1 MNIELTPHLPQ
12 THTKKIL
19 KKAANDKDAACLV
32 VLVDDKKNILAAKH
46 LADYQTRIE
55 QLIEVSHF
63 TGKACE
69 TVADYALAG
78 DKKTAKENPVQL
90 LLVGVGCQNKLNQ
103 TVLQKIAQTIYKST
117 QKRVTS
123 ITVALGDA
131 LEADEFGQ
139 FALNLLAA
147 SYRFEKYKSEQ
158 STPVLTDIYL
168 LADHALQANLDFAES
183 VFAGQSLTRDV
194 ANEPGNICFPA
205 FMAEQAQALAK
216 NYPDLLKV
224 TVLGEAEM
232 AALGMGC
239 FLSVSQGSTKE
250 GQLVIMEYQGKS
262 KFSADTSAP
271 FAKTDTKS
279 NTKAT
284 TNAAKVTSGL
294 KAITDKLPLK
304 GAGKKADTANNTDT
318 NTVNADAPIVLV
330 GKGVTFDSGG
340 ISIKPGAAMDEMK
353 FDMGG
358 AASVLGTIKALCESR
373 LPINVVGA
381 LACAENMP
389 SGDAT
394 RPGDIVKA
402 MNGKSVEI
410 LNTDAEGR
418 LVLCDTLCYVQRYNP
433 AAIIDVAT
441 LTGACVVA
449 LGHVRSAVFSNDE
462 DVLFA
467 LENASAQSGDLI
479 WHMPLDDAYQ
489 PQIDSPIADIQN
501 IGGKAAG
508 AVTAAC
514 FLARFIEDGQAWAH
528 LDIAGTAW
536 NSGADKA
543 ATGRPV
549 PLFMQY
555 LKNSANM
562 G

>member
-1 MNIELTPHLPQ
+1 MNIKLTQTLPK
-12 THTKKIL
+12 THTQKIL
-19 KKAANDKDAACLV
+19 KKEAKSKDAACLV
-32 VLVDDKKNILAAKH
+32 VLIDDKKSILAEAQ
-46 LADYQTRIE
+46 LSDYQSRIA
-55 QLIEVSHF
+55 QLMEVSHF
-63 TGKACE
+63 NGKACE

-78 DKKTAKENPVQL
+78 DKKTTKENPVQL
-90 LLVGVGCQNKLNQ
+90 LLVGVGNLDKLGHS
-103 TVLQKIAQTIYKST
+103 VLQKIANTIYQST
-117 QKRVTS
+117 QKRVDS

-131 LEADEFGQ
+131 LEENHFSQ

-147 SYRFEKYKSEQ
+147 SYRFDKYKSEQ

-168 LADHALQANLDFAES
+168 LADESLEAALTFAEA

-205 FMAEQAQALAK
+205 YMAEQAEALAK
-216 NYPDLLKV
+216 AYPDLLKV
-224 TVLGEAEM
+224 TVLGEDEM
-232 AALGMGC
+232 SALGMNC
-239 FLSVSQGSTKE
+239 FLAVAQGSAKE
-250 GQLVIMEYQGKS
+250 GKLVLLEYRGKS
-262 KFSADTSAP
+262 NFSAKVGASKIAN
-271 FAKTDTKS
+271 S
-279 NTKAT
+279 G
-284 TNAAKVTSGL
+284 AKVTGSL
-294 KAITDKLPLK
+294 KALADKLPTK
-304 GAGKKADTANNTDT
+304 AASKKSDKNSDVK
-318 NTVNADAPIVLV
+318 TVNDDAPIVLV

-358 AASVLGTIKALCESR
+358 SASVLGTIKALCEAR

-418 LVLCDTLCYVQRYNP
+418 LVLADTLCYVQRYNP
-433 AAIIDVAT
+433 KAIIDVAT

-462 DVLFA
+462 DVLFE
-467 LENASAQSGDLI
+467 LENASHLSGDLI
-479 WHMPLDDAYQ
+479 WHMPLDDEYQ
-489 PQIDSPIADIQN
+489 AQLDSPIADMQN
-501 IGGKAAG
+501 IGGKGGG
-508 AVTAAC
+508 AITAAC
-514 FLARFIEDGQAWAH
+514 FLSRFVEEGQAWAH

-536 NSGADKA
+536 NSGKDKA

-555 LKNSANM
+555 LKNSANNA
-562 G
+562 

>member
-1 MNIELTPHLPQ
+1 MNIKLSQHLPK
-12 THTKKIL
+12 THTQKIL
-19 KKAANDKDAACLV
+19 KKEAKSKDDACLV
-32 VLVDDKKNILAAKH
+32 VLVDDKKNILAESV
-46 LADYQTRIE
+46 LTEYTTRIE

-63 TGKACE
+63 KGTTCE

-78 DKKTAKENPVQL
+78 DKKTTKQNPVQL
-90 LLVGVGCQNKLNQ
+90 LLVGVGNTDKFNN
-103 TVLQKIAQTIYKST
+103 TVLQKIANTIYSST
-117 QKRVTS
+117 QKRVSS
-123 ITVALGDA
+123 ITIALGDA
-131 LEADEFGQ
+131 LEENHFGQ

-147 SYRFEKYKSEQ
+147 SYRFDKYKSEQ
-158 STPVLTDIYL
+158 ATPVLTDVYL
-168 LADHALQANLDFAES
+168 LADESLQPALAFAQS

-205 FMAEQAQALAK
+205 YMAEQAQELAK
-216 NYPDLLKV
+216 TYPDLLTVK
-224 TVLGEAEM
+224 VLGEDEM
-232 AALGMGC
+232 SALGMHC
-239 FLSVSQGSTKE
+239 FLAVAQGSTKE
-250 GQLVIMEYQGKS
+250 GKLVLMEYRGKS
-262 KFSADTSAP
+262 EFSSDAGTTEQTTS
-271 FAKTDTKS
+271 
-279 NTKAT
+279 N
-284 TNAAKVTSGL
+284 AKVSGL
-294 KAITDKLPLK
+294 KALADKLPT
-304 GAGKKADTANNTDT
+304 KKSDKNASKNSNDHAQAT
-318 NTVNADAPIVLV
+318 NDDAPIVLV

-358 AASVLGTIKALCESR
+358 SASVLGTIKALCEAR

-418 LVLCDTLCYVQRYNP
+418 LVLADTLCYVQRYQP
-433 AAIIDVAT
+433 KAIIDVAT

-462 DVLFA
+462 DVLFD
-467 LENASAQSGDLI
+467 LENASNLSGDLI
-479 WHMPLDDAYQ
+479 WHMPLDDEYQ
-489 PQIDSPIADIQN
+489 AQIDSPIADMQN
-501 IGGKAAG
+501 IGGKGAG

-514 FLARFIEDGQAWAH
+514 FLSRFIEEGQAWAH

-536 NSGADKA
+536 NSGKDKA

-555 LKNSANM
+555 LKNSAEM
-562 G
+562 A

>member
-1 MNIELTPHLPQ
+1 MNIKLTQTLPK
-12 THTKKIL
+12 THTQKIL
-19 KKAANDKDAACLV
+19 KKEAKSKDAACLV
-32 VLVDDKKNILAAKH
+32 VLIDDKKSILAEAQ
-46 LADYQTRIE
+46 LSDYQSRIA
-55 QLIEVSHF
+55 QLMEVSHF
-63 TGKACE
+63 NGKACE

-78 DKKTAKENPVQL
+78 DKKTTKENPVQL
-90 LLVGVGCQNKLNQ
+90 LLVGVGNLDKLGHS
-103 TVLQKIAQTIYKST
+103 VLQKIANTIYQST
-117 QKRVTS
+117 QKRVDS

-131 LEADEFGQ
+131 LEENHFSQ

-147 SYRFEKYKSEQ
+147 SYRFDKYKSEQ
-158 STPVLTDIYL
+158 NTPVLTDIYL
-168 LADHALQANLDFAES
+168 LADESLEAALTFAEA

-205 FMAEQAQALAK
+205 YMAEQAEALAK
-216 NYPDLLKV
+216 AYPDLLKV
-224 TVLGEAEM
+224 TVLGEDEM
-232 AALGMGC
+232 SALGMNC
-239 FLSVSQGSTKE
+239 FLAVAQGSAKE
-250 GQLVIMEYQGKS
+250 GKLVLLEYRGKS
-262 KFSADTSAP
+262 NFSAKVGASKIAN
-271 FAKTDTKS
+271 S
-279 NTKAT
+279 G
-284 TNAAKVTSGL
+284 AKVTGGL
-294 KAITDKLPLK
+294 KALADKLPTK
-304 GAGKKADTANNTDT
+304 AASKKSDKNSEAK
-318 NTVNADAPIVLV
+318 TVNDDAPIVLV

-358 AASVLGTIKALCESR
+358 SASVLGTIKALCEAR

-418 LVLCDTLCYVQRYNP
+418 LVLADTLCYVQRYNP
-433 AAIIDVAT
+433 KAIIDVAT

-462 DVLFA
+462 DVLFE
-467 LENASAQSGDLI
+467 LENASHLSGDLI
-479 WHMPLDDAYQ
+479 WHMPLDDEYQ
-489 PQIDSPIADIQN
+489 AQLDSPIADMQN
-501 IGGKAAG
+501 IGGKGGG
-508 AVTAAC
+508 AITAAC
-514 FLARFIEDGQAWAH
+514 FLSRFVEEGQAWAH

-536 NSGADKA
+536 NSGKDKA

-555 LKNSANM
+555 LKNSANNA
-562 G
+562 

>member
-1 MNIELTPHLPQ
+1 MNIKLTQSLPK
-12 THTKKIL
+12 THTQKIL
-19 KKAANDKDAACLV
+19 KKEAKSKDAACLV
-32 VLVDDKKNILAAKH
+32 VLIDDQKNILAESV
-46 LADYQTRIE
+46 LSDYQTRIE

-63 TGKACE
+63 NGKACE

-78 DKKTAKENPVQL
+78 DKKTTKENPVQL
-90 LLVGVGCQNKLNQ
+90 LLVGVGNVDKLRHS
-103 TVLQKIAQTIYKST
+103 VLEKIANTIYKST
-117 QKRVTS
+117 QKRVDS

-131 LEADEFGQ
+131 LEESHFSQ
-139 FALNLLAA
+139 FALSLLAA
-147 SYRFEKYKSEQ
+147 SYRFDKYKSEQ
-158 STPVLTDIYL
+158 QTPVLTDIYL
-168 LADHALQANLDFAES
+168 LAEPSLEESLNFAQA
-183 VFAGQSLTRDV
+183 VFTGQSLTRDV

-205 FMAEQAQALAK
+205 YMAEQAQDLAAT
-216 NYPDLLKV
+216 YPDLLKV
-224 TVLGEAEM
+224 TVLGEDEM
-232 AALGMGC
+232 SALGMNC
-239 FLSVSQGSTKE
+239 FLSVAQGSTKE
-250 GQLVIMEYQGKS
+250 GKLVLMEYRGKS
-262 KFSADTSAP
+262 NFSVNADGDTS
-271 FAKTDTKS
+271 
-279 NTKAT
+279 KAI
-284 TNAAKVTSGL
+284 TNSAKVAGGL
-294 KAITDKLPLK
+294 KALADKLPTK
-304 GAGKKADTANNTDT
+304 AASKKAAKNAKQDSNDDVQVAND
-318 NTVNADAPIVLV
+318 DSPIVLV

-358 AASVLGTIKALCESR
+358 SAAVLGTIKALCEAR

-418 LVLCDTLCYVQRYNP
+418 LVLADTLCYVQRYQP
-433 AAIIDVAT
+433 KAIIDVAT

-462 DVLFA
+462 DVLFD
-467 LENASAQSGDLI
+467 LENASYLSGDLI
-479 WHMPLDDAYQ
+479 WHMPMDDEYQ
-489 PQIDSPIADIQN
+489 AQLDSPIADIQN
-501 IGGKAAG
+501 IGGKGAG

-514 FLARFIEDGQAWAH
+514 FLSRFIEEGQAWAH

-536 NSGADKA
+536 ISGQDKA

-562 G
+562 A

>member
-1 MNIELTPHLPQ
+1 MNIKLTQTLPK
-12 THTKKIL
+12 THTQKIL
-19 KKAANDKDAACLV
+19 KKEAKSKDAACLV
-32 VLVDDKKNILAAKH
+32 VLIDDKKNILAEAQ
-46 LADYQTRIE
+46 LSDYQSRIA
-55 QLIEVSHF
+55 QLMEVSHF
-63 TGKACE
+63 NGKACE

-78 DKKTAKENPVQL
+78 DKKTTKENPVQL
-90 LLVGVGCQNKLNQ
+90 LLVGVGNLDKLGHS
-103 TVLQKIAQTIYKST
+103 VLQKIANTIYQST
-117 QKRVTS
+117 QKRVDS

-131 LEADEFGQ
+131 LEENHFSQ

-147 SYRFEKYKSEQ
+147 SYRFDKYKSEQ

-168 LADHALQANLDFAES
+168 LADESLEAALTFAQA

-205 FMAEQAQALAK
+205 YMAEQAEALAK
-216 NYPDLLKV
+216 AYPDLLKV
-224 TVLGEAEM
+224 TVLGEDEM
-232 AALGMGC
+232 SALGMNC
-239 FLSVSQGSTKE
+239 FLAVAQGSAKE
-250 GQLVIMEYQGKS
+250 GKLVLLEYRGKS
-262 KFSADTSAP
+262 NFSAKVGASKIAN
-271 FAKTDTKS
+271 S
-279 NTKAT
+279 G
-284 TNAAKVTSGL
+284 AKVTGGL
-294 KAITDKLPLK
+294 KALADKLPTK
-304 GAGKKADTANNTDT
+304 AASKKSDKNSDVK
-318 NTVNADAPIVLV
+318 TVNDDAPIVLV

-358 AASVLGTIKALCESR
+358 SASVLGTIKALCEAR

-418 LVLCDTLCYVQRYNP
+418 LVLADTLCYVQRYQP
-433 AAIIDVAT
+433 KAIIDVAT

-462 DVLFA
+462 DVLFE
-467 LENASAQSGDLI
+467 LENASHLSGDLI
-479 WHMPLDDAYQ
+479 WHMPLDDEYQ
-489 PQIDSPIADIQN
+489 AQLDSPIADMQN
-501 IGGKAAG
+501 IGSKGGG
-508 AVTAAC
+508 AITAAC
-514 FLARFIEDGQAWAH
+514 FLSRFVEEGQAWAH

-536 NSGADKA
+536 NSGKDKA

-555 LKNSANM
+555 LKNSANNA
-562 G
+562 

>member
-1 MNIELTPHLPQ
+1 MNIKLSQHLPK
-12 THTKKIL
+12 THTQKIL
-19 KKAANDKDAACLV
+19 KKEAKSKDDACLV
-32 VLVDDKKNILAAKH
+32 VLVDDKKNILAESV
-46 LADYQTRIE
+46 LTEYNTRIE

-63 TGKACE
+63 KGTTCE

-78 DKKTAKENPVQL
+78 DKKTTKQNPVQL
-90 LLVGVGCQNKLNQ
+90 LLVGVGNTDKFNN
-103 TVLQKIAQTIYKST
+103 TVLQKIANTIYSST
-117 QKRVTS
+117 QKRVSS

-131 LEADEFGQ
+131 LEENHFGQ

-147 SYRFEKYKSEQ
+147 SYRFDKYKSEQ
-158 STPVLTDIYL
+158 ASPVLTDVYL
-168 LADHALQANLDFAES
+168 LADESLQPALAFAQS

-205 FMAEQAQALAK
+205 YMAEQAQELAK
-216 NYPDLLKV
+216 TYPDLLTVK
-224 TVLGEAEM
+224 VLGEDEM
-232 AALGMGC
+232 SALGMHC
-239 FLSVSQGSTKE
+239 FLAVAQGSTKE
-250 GQLVIMEYQGKS
+250 GKLVLMEYRGKS
-262 KFSADTSAP
+262 EFSSDAGSTEQTTS
-271 FAKTDTKS
+271 
-279 NTKAT
+279 N
-284 TNAAKVTSGL
+284 AKVSGL
-294 KAITDKLPLK
+294 KALADKLPT
-304 GAGKKADTANNTDT
+304 KKSAKNASKNSNDNAQTAND
-318 NTVNADAPIVLV
+318 DAPIVLV

-358 AASVLGTIKALCESR
+358 SASVLGTIKALCEAR

-418 LVLCDTLCYVQRYNP
+418 LVLADTLCYVQRYQP
-433 AAIIDVAT
+433 KAIIDVAT

-462 DVLFA
+462 DVLFD
-467 LENASAQSGDLI
+467 LENASNLSGDLI
-479 WHMPLDDAYQ
+479 WHMPLDDEYQ
-489 PQIDSPIADIQN
+489 AQLDSPIADMQN
-501 IGGKAAG
+501 IGGKGAG

-514 FLARFIEDGQAWAH
+514 FLSRFIEEGQAWAH

-536 NSGADKA
+536 NSGKDKA

-555 LKNSANM
+555 LKNSAEM
-562 G
+562 A

>member
-1 MNIELTPHLPQ
+1 MNIKLTQTLPK
-12 THTKKIL
+12 THTQKIL
-19 KKAANDKDAACLV
+19 KKEAKSKDAACLV
-32 VLVDDKKNILAAKH
+32 VLIDDKKNILAEAQ
-46 LADYQTRIE
+46 LSDYQSRIA
-55 QLIEVSHF
+55 QLMEVSHF
-63 TGKACE
+63 NGKACE

-78 DKKTAKENPVQL
+78 DKKTTKENPVQL
-90 LLVGVGCQNKLNQ
+90 LLVGVGNLDKLGHS
-103 TVLQKIAQTIYKST
+103 VLQKIANTIYQST
-117 QKRVTS
+117 QKRVDS

-131 LEADEFGQ
+131 LEENHFSQ

-147 SYRFEKYKSEQ
+147 SYRFDKYKSEQ

-168 LADHALQANLDFAES
+168 LADESLEAALTFAEA

-205 FMAEQAQALAK
+205 YMAEQAEALAK
-216 NYPDLLKV
+216 AYPDLLKV
-224 TVLGEAEM
+224 TVLGEDEM
-232 AALGMGC
+232 SALGMNC
-239 FLSVSQGSTKE
+239 FLAVAQGSAKE
-250 GQLVIMEYQGKS
+250 GKLVLLEYRGKS
-262 KFSADTSAP
+262 NFSAKVGASKIANSG
-271 FAKTDTKS
+271 AKVTGGLKALADKLP
-279 NTKAT
+279 TKAT
-284 TNAAKVTSGL
+284 SKKS
-294 KAITDKLPLK
+294 DKNSDVK
-304 GAGKKADTANNTDT
+304 
-318 NTVNADAPIVLV
+318 TVNDDAPIVLV

-358 AASVLGTIKALCESR
+358 SASVLGTIKALCEAR

-418 LVLCDTLCYVQRYNP
+418 LVLADTLCYVQRYQP
-433 AAIIDVAT
+433 KAIIDVAT

-462 DVLFA
+462 DVLFE
-467 LENASAQSGDLI
+467 LENASHLSGDLI
-479 WHMPLDDAYQ
+479 WHMPLDDEYQ
-489 PQIDSPIADIQN
+489 TQLDSPIADMQN
-501 IGGKAAG
+501 IGGKGGG
-508 AVTAAC
+508 AITAAC
-514 FLARFIEDGQAWAH
+514 FLSRFVEEGQAWAH

-536 NSGADKA
+536 NSGKDKA

-555 LKNSANM
+555 LKNSANNA
-562 G
+562 

>member
-1 MNIELTPHLPQ
+1 MNIKLSQHLPK
-12 THTKKIL
+12 THTQKML
-19 KKAANDKDAACLV
+19 KKEAKSKDDACLV
-32 VLVDDKKNILAAKH
+32 VLVDDKKNILAESVLTEYTA
-46 LADYQTRIE
+46 RIE
-55 QLIEVSHF
+55 QLIDVSHF
-63 TGKACE
+63 KGTACE

-78 DKKTAKENPVQL
+78 DKKTTKQNPVQL
-90 LLVGVGCQNKLNQ
+90 LLVGVGNTNKFNN
-103 TVLQKIAQTIYKST
+103 TVLQKIAKTIYSST
-117 QKRVTS
+117 QKRVSS

-131 LEADEFGQ
+131 LEENHFGQ

-147 SYRFEKYKSEQ
+147 SYRFDKYKSEQ
-158 STPVLTDIYL
+158 ATPVLTDVYL
-168 LADHALQANLDFAES
+168 VADDTLQPALAFAQS

-205 FMAEQAQALAK
+205 YMAEQAQELATT
-216 NYPDLLKV
+216 YPDLLTVK
-224 TVLGEAEM
+224 VLGEDEM
-232 AALGMGC
+232 TALGMHC
-239 FLSVSQGSTKE
+239 FLAVAQGSTKE
-250 GQLVIMEYQGKS
+250 GKLVLMEYRGKS
-262 KFSADTSAP
+262 AFGTEAGATETTS
-271 FAKTDTKS
+271 S
-279 NTKAT
+279 N
-284 TNAAKVTSGL
+284 AKVSGL
-294 KAITDKLPLK
+294 KALADKLPTK
-304 GAGKKADTANNTDT
+304 KSAKKAD
-318 NTVNADAPIVLV
+318 NASDDAPIVLV

-358 AASVLGTIKALCESR
+358 SASVLGTIKALCEAR

-418 LVLCDTLCYVQRYNP
+418 LVLADTLCYVQRYNP
-433 AAIIDVAT
+433 KAIIDVAT

-462 DVLFA
+462 DVLFD
-467 LENASAQSGDLI
+467 LENASNLSGDLV
-479 WHMPLDDAYQ
+479 WHMPLDDEYQ
-489 PQIDSPIADIQN
+489 AQLDSPIADMQN
-501 IGGKAAG
+501 IGGKGAG

-514 FLARFIEDGQAWAH
+514 FLSRFVEEGQAWAH

-536 NSGADKA
+536 NSGKDKA

-555 LKNSANM
+555 LKNSADRV
-562 G
+562 

>member
-1 MNIELTPHLPQ
+1 MNIKLTQTLPK
-12 THTKKIL
+12 THTQKIL
-19 KKAANDKDAACLV
+19 KKEAKSKDAACLV
-32 VLVDDKKNILAAKH
+32 VLIDDKKNILAEAQ
-46 LADYQTRIE
+46 LSDYQSRIA
-55 QLIEVSHF
+55 QLMEVSHF
-63 TGKACE
+63 NGKACE

-78 DKKTAKENPVQL
+78 DKKTTKENPVQL
-90 LLVGVGCQNKLNQ
+90 LLVGVGNLDKLGHSG
-103 TVLQKIAQTIYKST
+103 LQKIANTIYQST
-117 QKRVTS
+117 QKRVNS

-131 LEADEFGQ
+131 LEENHFSQ

-147 SYRFEKYKSEQ
+147 SYRFDKYKSEQ
-158 STPVLTDIYL
+158 NTPVLTDIYL
-168 LADHALQANLDFAES
+168 LADESLEAALTFAEA

-205 FMAEQAQALAK
+205 YMAEQAEALAK
-216 NYPDLLKV
+216 AYPDLLKV
-224 TVLGEAEM
+224 TVLGEDEM
-232 AALGMGC
+232 SALGMNC
-239 FLSVSQGSTKE
+239 FLAVAQGSAKE
-250 GQLVIMEYQGKS
+250 GKLVLLEYRGKS
-262 KFSADTSAP
+262 NFSA
-271 FAKTDTKS
+271 
-279 NTKAT
+279 KAGASKIA
-284 TNAAKVTSGL
+284 NSGAKVTGGL
-294 KAITDKLPLK
+294 KALADKLPTK
-304 GAGKKADTANNTDT
+304 AASKKSDKNSDVK
-318 NTVNADAPIVLV
+318 TVNDDAPIVLV

-358 AASVLGTIKALCESR
+358 SASVLGTIKALCEAR

-418 LVLCDTLCYVQRYNP
+418 LVLADTLCYVQRYNP
-433 AAIIDVAT
+433 KAIIDVAT

-462 DVLFA
+462 DVLFE
-467 LENASAQSGDLI
+467 LENASHLSGDLI
-479 WHMPLDDAYQ
+479 WHMPLDDEYQ
-489 PQIDSPIADIQN
+489 AQLDSPIADMQN
-501 IGGKAAG
+501 IGGKGGG
-508 AVTAAC
+508 AITAAC
-514 FLARFIEDGQAWAH
+514 FLSRFVEEGQAWAH

-536 NSGADKA
+536 NSGKDKA

-555 LKNSANM
+555 LKNSANNA
-562 G
+562 

>member
-1 MNIELTPHLPQ
+1 MNIKLTQTLPK
-12 THTKKIL
+12 THTQKIL
-19 KKAANDKDAACLV
+19 KKEAKSKDAACLV
-32 VLVDDKKNILAAKH
+32 VLIDDKKNILAEAQ
-46 LADYQTRIE
+46 LSDYQSRIA
-55 QLIEVSHF
+55 QLMEVSHF
-63 TGKACE
+63 NGKACE

-78 DKKTAKENPVQL
+78 DKKTTKENPVQL
-90 LLVGVGCQNKLNQ
+90 LLVGVGNLDKLGHSG
-103 TVLQKIAQTIYKST
+103 LQKIANTIYQST
-117 QKRVTS
+117 QKRVNS

-131 LEADEFGQ
+131 LEENHFSQ

-147 SYRFEKYKSEQ
+147 SYRFDKYKSEQ

-168 LADHALQANLDFAES
+168 LADQSLQAALDFAQA

-205 FMAEQAQALAK
+205 YMAEQAEALAK
-216 NYPDLLKV
+216 AYPDLLKV
-224 TVLGEAEM
+224 TVLGEDEM
-232 AALGMGC
+232 SALGMNC
-239 FLSVSQGSTKE
+239 FLAVAQGSAKE
-250 GQLVIMEYQGKS
+250 GKLVLLEYRGKS
-262 KFSADTSAP
+262 NFSA
-271 FAKTDTKS
+271 
-279 NTKAT
+279 KAGASKIA
-284 TNAAKVTSGL
+284 NSGAKVTGGL
-294 KAITDKLPLK
+294 KALADKLPTK
-304 GAGKKADTANNTDT
+304 AASKKSDKNSDVK
-318 NTVNADAPIVLV
+318 TVNDDAPIVLV

-358 AASVLGTIKALCESR
+358 SASVLGTIKALCEAR

-418 LVLCDTLCYVQRYNP
+418 LVLADTLCYVQRYQP
-433 AAIIDVAT
+433 KAIIDVAT

-462 DVLFA
+462 DVLFE
-467 LENASAQSGDLI
+467 LENASHLSGDLI
-479 WHMPLDDAYQ
+479 WHMPLDDEYQ
-489 PQIDSPIADIQN
+489 AQLDSPIADMQN
-501 IGGKAAG
+501 IGGKGGG
-508 AVTAAC
+508 AITAAC
-514 FLARFIEDGQAWAH
+514 FLSRFVEEGQAWAH

-536 NSGADKA
+536 NSGKDKA

-555 LKNSANM
+555 LKNSANNA
-562 G
+562 

>member
-1 MNIELTPHLPQ
+1 MNIKLTQTLPK
-12 THTKKIL
+12 THTQKIL
-19 KKAANDKDAACLV
+19 KKEAKSKDAACLV
-32 VLVDDKKNILAAKH
+32 VLIDDKKNILAEAQ
-46 LADYQTRIE
+46 LSDYQSRIA
-55 QLIEVSHF
+55 QLMEVSHF
-63 TGKACE
+63 NGKACE

-78 DKKTAKENPVQL
+78 DKKTTKENPVQL
-90 LLVGVGCQNKLNQ
+90 LLVGVGNLDKLGHS
-103 TVLQKIAQTIYKST
+103 VLQKIANTIYQSM
-117 QKRVTS
+117 QKRVDS

-131 LEADEFGQ
+131 LEENHFSQ

-147 SYRFEKYKSEQ
+147 SYRFDKYKSEQ

-168 LADHALQANLDFAES
+168 LADESLEAALTFAEA

-205 FMAEQAQALAK
+205 YMAEQAEALAK
-216 NYPDLLKV
+216 AYPDLLKV
-224 TVLGEAEM
+224 TVLGEDEM
-232 AALGMGC
+232 SALGMNC
-239 FLSVSQGSTKE
+239 FLAVAQGSAKE
-250 GQLVIMEYQGKS
+250 GKLVLLEYRGKS
-262 KFSADTSAP
+262 NFSA
-271 FAKTDTKS
+271 
-279 NTKAT
+279 KAGASKIA
-284 TNAAKVTSGL
+284 NSGAKVTGGL
-294 KAITDKLPLK
+294 KALADKLPTK
-304 GAGKKADTANNTDT
+304 AASKKSDKNSDVK
-318 NTVNADAPIVLV
+318 TVNDDAPIVLV

-358 AASVLGTIKALCESR
+358 SASVLGTIKALCEAR

-418 LVLCDTLCYVQRYNP
+418 LVLADTLCYVQRYQP
-433 AAIIDVAT
+433 KAIIDVAT

-462 DVLFA
+462 DVLFE
-467 LENASAQSGDLI
+467 LENASHLSGDLI
-479 WHMPLDDAYQ
+479 WHMPLDDEYQ
-489 PQIDSPIADIQN
+489 TQLDSPIADMQN
-501 IGGKAAG
+501 IGGKGGG
-508 AVTAAC
+508 AITAAC
-514 FLARFIEDGQAWAH
+514 FLSRFVEEGQAWAH

-536 NSGADKA
+536 NSGKDKA

-555 LKNSANM
+555 LKNSANNA
-562 G
+562 

>member
-1 MNIELTPHLPQ
+1 MNIKLTAQLPK
-12 THTKKIL
+12 THTQKIL
-19 KKAANDKDAACLV
+19 KKEAKSKDDACLV
-32 VLVDDKKNILAAKH
+32 VLVDDKKNILANSM
-46 LADYQTRIE
+46 LTDYTARIE

-63 TGKACE
+63 KGTACE

-78 DKKTAKENPVQL
+78 DKKTTKQNPVQL
-90 LLVGVGCQNKLNQ
+90 LLVGVGNTDKFSN
-103 TVLQKIAQTIYKST
+103 TVLQKIAKTIYSST
-117 QKRVTS
+117 QKRVSS

-131 LEADEFGQ
+131 LEESHFGQ

-147 SYRFEKYKSEQ
+147 SYRFDKYKSEQ
-158 STPVLTDIYL
+158 ATPVLTDIYL
-168 LADHALQANLDFAES
+168 LADNSLQPALAFAEA

-205 FMAEQAQALAK
+205 YMAEQAQELAK
-216 NYPDLLKV
+216 TYPDLLTVK
-224 TVLGEAEM
+224 VLGEDEM
-232 AALGMGC
+232 SALGMNC
-239 FLSVSQGSTKE
+239 FLSVAQGSTKE
-250 GQLVIMEYQGKS
+250 GQLVIMEYRGKS
-262 KFSADTSAP
+262 SFSANAGNTEQ
-271 FAKTDTKS
+271 TIS
-279 NTKAT
+279 N
-284 TNAAKVTSGL
+284 AKVTGL
-294 KAITDKLPLK
+294 KKALTDKLPTK
-304 GAGKKADTANNTDT
+304 KSAKKADKASDNNAQAT
-318 NTVNADAPIVLV
+318 NDDAPIVLV

-358 AASVLGTIKALCESR
+358 SASVLGTIKALCEAR

-418 LVLCDTLCYVQRYNP
+418 LVLADTLCYVQRYNP
-433 AAIIDVAT
+433 KAIIDVAT

-462 DVLFA
+462 DVLFD
-467 LENASAQSGDLI
+467 LENASNLSGDLI
-479 WHMPLDDAYQ
+479 WHMPLDDEYQ
-489 PQIDSPIADIQN
+489 ALIDSPIADIQN
-501 IGGKAAG
+501 IGGKGAG

-514 FLARFIEDGQAWAH
+514 FLSRFIEEGQAWAH

-536 NSGADKA
+536 NSGKDKA

-555 LKNSANM
+555 LKNSADM
-562 G
+562 A

>member
-1 MNIELTPHLPQ
+1 MNIKLSQHLPK
-12 THTKKIL
+12 THTQKIL
-19 KKAANDKDAACLV
+19 KKEAKSKDDACLV
-32 VLVDDKKNILAAKH
+32 VLVDDKKNILAESV
-46 LADYQTRIE
+46 LTEYTTRIE

-63 TGKACE
+63 KGTTCE

-78 DKKTAKENPVQL
+78 DKKTTKQNPVQL
-90 LLVGVGCQNKLNQ
+90 LLVGVGNTDKFNN
-103 TVLQKIAQTIYKST
+103 TVLQKIANTIYSST
-117 QKRVTS
+117 QKRVSS

-131 LEADEFGQ
+131 LEENHFGQ

-147 SYRFEKYKSEQ
+147 SYRFDKYKSEQ
-158 STPVLTDIYL
+158 ASPVLTDVYL
-168 LADHALQANLDFAES
+168 LADESLQPALAFAQS

-205 FMAEQAQALAK
+205 YMAEQAQELAK
-216 NYPDLLKV
+216 TYPDLLTVK
-224 TVLGEAEM
+224 VLGEDEM
-232 AALGMGC
+232 SALGMHC
-239 FLSVSQGSTKE
+239 FLAVAQGSTKE
-250 GQLVIMEYQGKS
+250 GKLVLMEYRGKS
-262 KFSADTSAP
+262 EFSSNAGTTEQTTS
-271 FAKTDTKS
+271 
-279 NTKAT
+279 N
-284 TNAAKVTSGL
+284 AKVSGL
-294 KAITDKLPLK
+294 KALADKLPT
-304 GAGKKADTANNTDT
+304 KKSAKNASKNSNDNAQAT
-318 NTVNADAPIVLV
+318 NDDAPIVLV

-358 AASVLGTIKALCESR
+358 SASVLGTIKALCEAR

-418 LVLCDTLCYVQRYNP
+418 LVLADTLCYVQRYQP
-433 AAIIDVAT
+433 KAIIDVAT

-462 DVLFA
+462 DILFD
-467 LENASAQSGDLI
+467 LENASNLSGDLI
-479 WHMPLDDAYQ
+479 WHMPLDDEYQ
-489 PQIDSPIADIQN
+489 AQLDSPIADMQN
-501 IGGKAAG
+501 IGGKGAG

-514 FLARFIEDGQAWAH
+514 FLSRFIEEGQAWAH

-536 NSGADKA
+536 NSGKDKA

-555 LKNSANM
+555 LKNSAEM
-562 G
+562 A

>member
-1 MNIELTPHLPQ
+1 MNIKLTQTLPK
-12 THTKKIL
+12 THTQKIL
-19 KKAANDKDAACLV
+19 KKEAKSKDAACLV
-32 VLVDDKKNILAAKH
+32 VLIDDKKNILDEAQ
-46 LADYQTRIE
+46 LSDYQSRIA
-55 QLIEVSHF
+55 QLMEVSHF
-63 TGKACE
+63 NGKACE

-78 DKKTAKENPVQL
+78 DKKTTKENPVQL
-90 LLVGVGCQNKLNQ
+90 LLVGVGNLDKLGHS
-103 TVLQKIAQTIYKST
+103 VLQKIANTIYQST
-117 QKRVTS
+117 QKRVDS

-131 LEADEFGQ
+131 LEENHFSQ

-147 SYRFEKYKSEQ
+147 SYRFDKYKSEQ

-168 LADHALQANLDFAES
+168 LADESLEAALTFAEA

-205 FMAEQAQALAK
+205 YMAEQAEALAK
-216 NYPDLLKV
+216 AYPDLLKV
-224 TVLGEAEM
+224 TVLGEDEM
-232 AALGMGC
+232 SALGMNC
-239 FLSVSQGSTKE
+239 FLAVAQGSAKE
-250 GQLVIMEYQGKS
+250 GKLVLLEYRGKS
-262 KFSADTSAP
+262 NFSAKAGASKIA
-271 FAKTDTKS
+271 
-279 NTKAT
+279 NTG
-284 TNAAKVTSGL
+284 AKVTGGL
-294 KAITDKLPLK
+294 KALADKLPTK
-304 GAGKKADTANNTDT
+304 AASKKSDKNSDVK
-318 NTVNADAPIVLV
+318 TVNDDAPIVLV

-358 AASVLGTIKALCESR
+358 SASVLGTIKALCEAR

-418 LVLCDTLCYVQRYNP
+418 LVLADTLCYVQRYQP
-433 AAIIDVAT
+433 KAIIDVAT

-462 DVLFA
+462 DVLFE
-467 LENASAQSGDLI
+467 LENASHLSGDLI
-479 WHMPLDDAYQ
+479 WHMPLDDEYQ
-489 PQIDSPIADIQN
+489 TQLDSPIADMQN
-501 IGGKAAG
+501 IGGKGGG
-508 AVTAAC
+508 AITAAC
-514 FLARFIEDGQAWAH
+514 FLSRFVEEGQAWAH

-536 NSGADKA
+536 NSGKDKA

-555 LKNSANM
+555 LKNSANNA
-562 G
+562 

>member
-1 MNIELTPHLPQ
+1 MNIKLTQTLPK
-12 THTKKIL
+12 THTQKIL
-19 KKAANDKDAACLV
+19 KKEAKSKDAACLV
-32 VLVDDKKNILAAKH
+32 VLIDDKKNILAEAT
-46 LADYQTRIE
+46 LSDYQSRIK
-55 QLIEVSHF
+55 QLMEVSHF
-63 TGKACE
+63 NGKACE

-90 LLVGVGCQNKLNQ
+90 LLVGVGNIDKLSHSG
-103 TVLQKIAQTIYKST
+103 LQKIANTIYQST
-117 QKRVTS
+117 QKRVDS

-131 LEADEFGQ
+131 LEENHFSQ

-147 SYRFEKYKSEQ
+147 SYRFDKYKSEQ
-158 STPVLTDIYL
+158 NTPVLTDIYL
-168 LADHALQANLDFAES
+168 LADQSLQAALDFAQA

-205 FMAEQAQALAK
+205 YMAEQAEALAK
-216 NYPDLLKV
+216 AYPDLLKV
-224 TVLGEAEM
+224 TVLGEDEM
-232 AALGMGC
+232 SALGMNC
-239 FLSVSQGSTKE
+239 FLAVAQGSAKE
-250 GQLVIMEYQGKS
+250 GKLVLLEYRGKS
-262 KFSADTSAP
+262 NFSAKDSASKI
-271 FAKTDTKS
+271 ANS
-279 NTKAT
+279 G
-284 TNAAKVTSGL
+284 AKVTGGL
-294 KAITDKLPLK
+294 KALADKLPTK
-304 GAGKKADTANNTDT
+304 AASKKSDKNSDAK
-318 NTVNADAPIVLV
+318 TVNDDAPIVLV

-358 AASVLGTIKALCESR
+358 SASVLGTIKALCEAR

-418 LVLCDTLCYVQRYNP
+418 LVLADTLCYVQRYNP
-433 AAIIDVAT
+433 KAIIDVAT

-462 DVLFA
+462 DVLFE
-467 LENASAQSGDLI
+467 LENASHLSGDLI
-479 WHMPLDDAYQ
+479 WHMPLDDEYQ
-489 PQIDSPIADIQN
+489 TQLDSPIADMQN
-501 IGGKAAG
+501 IGGKGGG
-508 AVTAAC
+508 AITAAC
-514 FLARFIEDGQAWAH
+514 FLSRFVEEGQAWAH

-536 NSGADKA
+536 NSGQDKA

-555 LKNSANM
+555 LKNSANNA
-562 G
+562 

>member
-1 MNIELTPHLPQ
+1 MNIKLTDYLPK
-12 THTKKIL
+12 THTQKIL
-19 KKAANDKDAACLV
+19 KKEANDKDSACLV
-32 VLVDDKKNILAAKH
+32 VLVDDKKNILAQAT
-46 LADYQTRIE
+46 LSDYQQRIE

-78 DKKTAKENPVQL
+78 DKKTTKQNPLQL
-90 LLVGVGCQNKLNQ
+90 LLVGVGNVDKLDNAA
-103 TVLQKIAQTIYKST
+103 LQKIANTIYQST

-123 ITVALGDA
+123 ITVAL
-131 LEADEFGQ
+131 ADSLQDSEFGQ

-147 SYRFEKYKSEQ
+147 TYRFDKYKSEKA
-158 STPVLTDIYL
+158 TPVLTDIYL
-168 LADHALQANLDFAES
+168 LADAALQPALDFAQA
-183 VFAGQSLTRDV
+183 VFAGQTLTRDV

-205 FMAEQAQALAK
+205 YMAEQAQALAK
-216 NYPDLLKV
+216 EHSDVLKV

-232 AALGMGC
+232 QALGMGC

-262 KFSADTSAP
+262 KFSA
-271 FAKTDTKS
+271 
-279 NTKAT
+279 KAT
-284 TNAAKVTSGL
+284 PNSAAKVSGSL
-294 KAITDKLPLK
+294 KAIADKLPLK
-304 GAGKKADTANNTDT
+304 GAGKKANKAASQV
-318 NTVNADAPIVLV
+318 VNDNAPIVLV

-358 AASVLGTIKALCESR
+358 SAAVLGTLKALCEAR

-394 RPGDIVKA
+394 RPGDIVTA
-402 MNGKSVEI
+402 MNGKTVEI

-418 LVLCDTLCYVQRYNP
+418 LVLADTLCYVQRYQP
-433 AAIIDVAT
+433 KAIIDVAT

-467 LENASAQSGDLI
+467 LENASNQSGDLV
-479 WHMPLDDAYQ
+479 WHMPMDDAYQ
-489 PQIDSPIADIQN
+489 SLIDSPIADVQN
-501 IGGKAAG
+501 IGGKGAG
-508 AVTAAC
+508 ATTAAC
-514 FLARFIEDGQAWAH
+514 FLSRFIEEGQAWAH

-536 NSGADKA
+536 ISGAQKA

-555 LKNSANM
+555 LKNAADM
-562 G
+562 A

>member
-1 MNIELTPHLPQ
+1 MNIKLTQHLPK
-12 THTKKIL
+12 THTQKIL
-19 KKAANDKDAACLV
+19 KKEAKDKDAACLV
-32 VLVDDKKNILAAKH
+32 VLVDDKKNILAESV
-46 LADYQTRIE
+46 LSDYQARIE

-63 TGKACE
+63 NGKACE

-78 DKKTAKENPVQL
+78 DKKTTKQNPVQL
-90 LLVGVGCQNKLNQ
+90 LLVGVGSVDKLNN
-103 TVLQKIAQTIYKST
+103 TILQKIAHTIYQAT
-117 QKRVTS
+117 QKRVAS

-131 LEADEFGQ
+131 LEEKEFGQ
-139 FALNLLAA
+139 FALNLLA
-147 SYRFEKYKSEQ
+147 STYRFDKYKSEQ
-158 STPVLTDIYL
+158 KTPVLTAIYL
-168 LADHALQANLDFAES
+168 LADETLQSALDFAEA

-205 FMAEQAQALAK
+205 YMAEQAQQLAK
-216 NYPDLLKV
+216 TYPDLLTV
-224 TVLGEAEM
+224 TVLGEDEM
-232 AALGMGC
+232 SALGMGC
-239 FLSVSQGSTKE
+239 FLAVAQGSAKE
-250 GQLVIMEYQGKS
+250 GKLVIMEYQGKS
-262 KFSADTSAP
+262 KFSANNSSNSA
-271 FAKTDTKS
+271 
-279 NTKAT
+279 KAS
-284 TNAAKVTSGL
+284 SGL
-294 KAITDKLPLK
+294 KALAGKLPMK
-304 GAGKKADTANNTDT
+304 KASKKADSNNEDQAQMSTD
-318 NTVNADAPIVLV
+318 DAPIVLV

-358 AASVLGTIKALCESR
+358 SAAVLGTIKALCEAR

-418 LVLCDTLCYVQRYNP
+418 LVLADTLCYVQRYNP
-433 AAIIDVAT
+433 SAIIDVAT

-467 LENASAQSGDLI
+467 LENASNQSGDLV
-479 WHMPLDDAYQ
+479 WHMPMDDEYQ
-489 PQIDSPIADIQN
+489 SLIDSPIADMQN
-501 IGGKAAG
+501 IGGKGAG

-514 FLARFIEDGQAWAH
+514 FLSRFVEDGQAWAH

-536 NSGADKA
+536 NSGANKA

-555 LKNSANM
+555 LKDSAAQ

>member
-1 MNIELTPHLPQ
+1 MNIKLSQHLPK
-12 THTKKIL
+12 THTQKIL
-19 KKAANDKDAACLV
+19 KKEAKSKDDACLV
-32 VLVDDKKNILAAKH
+32 VLVDDKKNILAESV
-46 LADYQTRIE
+46 LTEYTTRIE

-63 TGKACE
+63 KGTTCE

-78 DKKTAKENPVQL
+78 DKKTTKQNPVQL
-90 LLVGVGCQNKLNQ
+90 LLVGVGNTDKFNN
-103 TVLQKIAQTIYKST
+103 TVLQKIANTIYSST
-117 QKRVTS
+117 QKRVSS

-131 LEADEFGQ
+131 LEENHFGQ

-147 SYRFEKYKSEQ
+147 SYRFDKYKSEQ
-158 STPVLTDIYL
+158 ATPVLTDVYL
-168 LADHALQANLDFAES
+168 LADESLQPALAFAQS

-205 FMAEQAQALAK
+205 YMAEQAQELAK
-216 NYPDLLKV
+216 TYPDLLTVK
-224 TVLGEAEM
+224 VLGEDEM
-232 AALGMGC
+232 SALGMHC
-239 FLSVSQGSTKE
+239 FLAVAQGSTKE
-250 GQLVIMEYQGKS
+250 GKLVLMEYRGKS
-262 KFSADTSAP
+262 EFSSDAGTTEQTTS
-271 FAKTDTKS
+271 
-279 NTKAT
+279 N
-284 TNAAKVTSGL
+284 AKVSGL
-294 KAITDKLPLK
+294 KALADKLPT
-304 GAGKKADTANNTDT
+304 KKSAKNASKNNNDNAQAT
-318 NTVNADAPIVLV
+318 NDDAPIVLV

-358 AASVLGTIKALCESR
+358 SASVLGTIKALCEAR

-418 LVLCDTLCYVQRYNP
+418 LVLADTLCYVQRYQP
-433 AAIIDVAT
+433 KAIIDVAT

-462 DVLFA
+462 DVLFD
-467 LENASAQSGDLI
+467 LENASNLSGDLI
-479 WHMPLDDAYQ
+479 WHMPLDDEYQ
-489 PQIDSPIADIQN
+489 AQIDSPIADMQN
-501 IGGKAAG
+501 IGGKGAG

-514 FLARFIEDGQAWAH
+514 FLSRFIEEGQAWAH

-536 NSGADKA
+536 NSGKDKA

-555 LKNSANM
+555 LKNSAEM
-562 G
+562 A

>member
-1 MNIELTPHLPQ
+1 MNIKLTQQLPK
-12 THTKKIL
+12 THTQKIL
-19 KKAANDKDAACLV
+19 KKEAKDKDSACLV
-32 VLVDDKKNILAAKH
+32 VLVDNNKNILAQSA
-46 LADYQTRIE
+46 LTDYQERIE
-55 QLIEVSHF
+55 QLIDVSHF

-78 DKKTAKENPVQL
+78 DKKTTKQNPLQL
-90 LLVGVGCQNKLNQ
+90 LLVGVGNVDKLNNA
-103 TVLQKIAQTIYKST
+103 TLQKIAKTIFSAT
-117 QKRVTS
+117 NKRVSS
-123 ITVALGDA
+123 ITVALDES
-131 LEADEFGQ
+131 LEESEFGQ

-147 SYRFEKYKSEQ
+147 TYRFDKYKSEQ
-158 STPVLTDIYL
+158 STPILTDIYL
-168 LADHALQANLDFAES
+168 LADATLQPALDFAES

-205 FMAEQAQALAK
+205 YMAEQAQALAK
-216 NYPDLLKV
+216 AHSDVLKV

-232 AALGMGC
+232 AALGMNC
-239 FLSVSQGSTKE
+239 FLSVSQGSTRE

-262 KFSADTSAP
+262 PFSAKRLSG
-271 FAKTDTKS
+271 AKVANS
-279 NTKAT
+279 
-284 TNAAKVTSGL
+284 AAKMTDGL
-294 KAITDKLPLK
+294 KAIADKLPLK
-304 GAGKKADTANNTDT
+304 GASKKADKAIDQDT
-318 NTVNADAPIVLV
+318 QAVNDDAPIVLV

-358 AASVLGTIKALCESR
+358 SAAVLGTLKALCESR

-389 SGDAT
+389 SGEAT
-394 RPGDIVKA
+394 RPGDIIKA

-418 LVLCDTLCYVQRYNP
+418 LVLCDTLCYVQQYYQP
-433 AAIIDVAT
+433 KAIIDVAT

-462 DVLFA
+462 DVLFG
-467 LENASAQSGDLI
+467 LENASNQSGDLV
-479 WHMPLDDAYQ
+479 WHMPLDDEYQ
-489 PQIDSPIADIQN
+489 SLIDSPIADIQN
-501 IGGKAAG
+501 IGGKGAG

-514 FLARFIEDGQAWAH
+514 FLSRFIEEGQAWAH

-536 NSGADKA
+536 ISGKDKA

-555 LKNSANM
+555 LKNASIA
-562 G
+562 

>member
-1 MNIELTPHLPQ
+1 MNIKLTQTLPK
-12 THTKKIL
+12 THTQKIL
-19 KKAANDKDAACLV
+19 KKEAKSKDAACLV
-32 VLVDDKKNILAAKH
+32 VLIDDKKNILAEAT
-46 LADYQTRIE
+46 LSDYQSRIE
-55 QLIEVSHF
+55 QLMEVSHF
-63 TGKACE
+63 NGKACE

-90 LLVGVGCQNKLNQ
+90 LLVGVGNLDKLGHS
-103 TVLQKIAQTIYKST
+103 VLQKIANTIYQST
-117 QKRVTS
+117 QKRVDS

-131 LEADEFGQ
+131 LEENHFSQ

-147 SYRFEKYKSEQ
+147 SYRFDKYKSEQ

-168 LADHALQANLDFAES
+168 LADQSLQAALDFAQA

-205 FMAEQAQALAK
+205 YMAEQAEALAK
-216 NYPDLLKV
+216 AYPDLLKV
-224 TVLGEAEM
+224 TVLGEDEM
-232 AALGMGC
+232 SALGMNC
-239 FLSVSQGSTKE
+239 FLAVAQGSAKE
-250 GQLVIMEYQGKS
+250 GKLVLLEYRGKS
-262 KFSADTSAP
+262 NFSA
-271 FAKTDTKS
+271 
-279 NTKAT
+279 KAGASKIA
-284 TNAAKVTSGL
+284 NSGAKVTGGL
-294 KAITDKLPLK
+294 KALADKLPTKLPN
-304 GAGKKADTANNTDT
+304 KKSDKNSAAK
-318 NTVNADAPIVLV
+318 TVNDDAPIVLV

-358 AASVLGTIKALCESR
+358 SASVLGTIKALCEAR

-381 LACAENMP
+381 LACVENMP

-418 LVLCDTLCYVQRYNP
+418 LVLADTLCYVQRYNP
-433 AAIIDVAT
+433 KAIIDVAT

-462 DVLFA
+462 DVLFE
-467 LENASAQSGDLI
+467 LENASHLSGDLI
-479 WHMPLDDAYQ
+479 WHMPLDDEYQ
-489 PQIDSPIADIQN
+489 AQLDSPIADMQN
-501 IGGKAAG
+501 IGGKGGG
-508 AVTAAC
+508 AITAAC
-514 FLARFIEDGQAWAH
+514 FLSRFIEEGQAWAH

-536 NSGADKA
+536 NSGKDKA

-562 G
+562 A

>member
-1 MNIELTPHLPQ
+1 MNIKLTQTLPK
-12 THTKKIL
+12 THTQKIL
-19 KKAANDKDAACLV
+19 KKEAKSKDAACLV
-32 VLVDDKKNILAAKH
+32 VLIDDKKNILAEAQ
-46 LADYQTRIE
+46 LSDYQSRIA
-55 QLIEVSHF
+55 QLMEVSHF
-63 TGKACE
+63 NGKACE

-78 DKKTAKENPVQL
+78 DKKTTKENPVQL
-90 LLVGVGCQNKLNQ
+90 LLVGVGNLDKLGHS
-103 TVLQKIAQTIYKST
+103 VLQKIANTIYQST
-117 QKRVTS
+117 QKRVDS

-131 LEADEFGQ
+131 LEENHFSQ

-147 SYRFEKYKSEQ
+147 SYRFDKYKSEQ

-168 LADHALQANLDFAES
+168 LADESLEAALTFAEA

-205 FMAEQAQALAK
+205 YMAEQAEALAK
-216 NYPDLLKV
+216 AYPDLLKV
-224 TVLGEAEM
+224 TVLGEDEM
-232 AALGMGC
+232 SALGMNC
-239 FLSVSQGSTKE
+239 FLAVAQGSAKE
-250 GQLVIMEYQGKS
+250 GKLVLLEYRGKS
-262 KFSADTSAP
+262 NFSAKVGASKIAN
-271 FAKTDTKS
+271 S
-279 NTKAT
+279 G
-284 TNAAKVTSGL
+284 AKVTGGL
-294 KAITDKLPLK
+294 KALADKLPTK
-304 GAGKKADTANNTDT
+304 AASKKSDKNSDVK
-318 NTVNADAPIVLV
+318 TVNDDAPIVLV

-358 AASVLGTIKALCESR
+358 SASVLGTIKALCEAR

-394 RPGDIVKA
+394 RPGDIIKA

-418 LVLCDTLCYVQRYNP
+418 LVLADTLCYVQRYQP
-433 AAIIDVAT
+433 KAIIDVAT

-462 DVLFA
+462 DVLFE
-467 LENASAQSGDLI
+467 LENASHLSGDLI
-479 WHMPLDDAYQ
+479 WHMPLDDEYQ
-489 PQIDSPIADIQN
+489 AQLDSPIADMQN
-501 IGGKAAG
+501 IGGKGGG
-508 AVTAAC
+508 AITAAC
-514 FLARFIEDGQAWAH
+514 FLSRFVEEGQAWAH

-536 NSGADKA
+536 NSGKDKA

-555 LKNSANM
+555 LKNSANNA
-562 G
+562 